1 MSVRAVRCCLV
12 PLAALV
18 LNLDACGQGAV
29 SATSREFFAAHPALQ
44 FVEQRLPREATL
56 VIPPDPAQPRHVATD
71 AELRAAF
78 ARVLDAFLAPPST
91 FASKT
96 GELIDEVCRYRP
108 AQIGQWI
115 ETAVDSILEHD
126 LETAEQDLENAVAGA
141 VAADPGEA
149 GPTLARALRSL
160 AAAVEETDHPL
171 AISTAGK
178 YAGNMVR
185 AATRATAA
193 SPDAAGARRLIL
205 DAALREAIRLQ
216 ARFLVIEIMAAAAQ
230 GHADRALVGDV
241 CQGVLSKFGS
251 TREWAGIICAGAM
264 KGAGIESATT
274 IKDSAA
280 ISLPVPFAAYAAVVC
295 NAFVAM
301 SSAQAPELAVVHFV
315 LASNADFIPAA
326 MIGAI
331 VAQPA
336 AASEILRAGLE
347 RDFILHGRATTRD
360 ILEAAIAACEASAP
374 ELAADA
380 VGRGDLTEA
389 SAPAQIGEA
398 IARAALPRHIGP
410 ALAAQIK
417 AQGRQPE
424 EIRATVAG
432 AMAGAI
438 AAKREASLSAI
449 AFVAAAASGAA
460 GEVIDQA
467 IISAPPELQYACVLG
482 ALAADRDH
490 GGVLLEQALHSP
502 NLAPGQAAVI
512 AAGAGVILE
521 TQRNPYAFFRAAVSR
536 LSVAPGIS
544 APAASAIVLG
554 AALANP
560 RGPAAT
566 TAAAV
571 AATSIPPGSLVTVA
585 SRDDPHARKI
595 IETTVGVTL
604 RVKEDPAAVFR
615 IVRDQIAAEP
625 EAAPEIVTGAIVAAP
640 RLGDVTA
647 QAAAFAAPGA
657 IGRIVPRLF
666 AFSSAGNPAVHQHE
680 SAPGT
685 LASLMDGVIR
695 GITRAD
701 LDAAAGRGAISE
713 AVAAAVK
720 SVIAVSHDG
729 ATFASPRQAAAAFSA
744 ILTAATRAAPTD
756 AAGIARTAARVARA
770 LTGKS
775 ADADALQAA
784 VLAARPPVDAV
795 KVADAVASGF
805 AEAELQV
812 PAPSVKMLL
821 DYTRDSLT
829 GPPMTPFRDL

>member
-1 MSVRAVRCCLV
+1 MAQMGGHVEAVTGSVV
-12 PLAALV
+12 
-18 LNLDACGQGAV
+18 
-29 SATSREFFAAHPALQ
+29 
-44 FVEQRLPREATL
+44 EATQK
-56 VIPPDPAQPRHVATD
+56 IAD
-71 AELRAAF
+71 AINRLESVTTTSIGLMNSGAET
-78 ARVLDAFLAPPST
+78 LAI
-91 FASKT
+91 A
-96 GELIDEVCRYRP
+96 
-108 AQIGQWI
+108 
-115 ETAVDSILEHD
+115 
-126 LETAEQDLENAVAGA
+126 
-141 VAADPGEA
+141 AADFA
-149 GPTLARALRSL
+149 
-160 AAAVEETDHPL
+160 
-171 AISTAGK
+171 K
-178 YAGNMVR
+178 AGNGV
-185 AATRATAA
+185 
-193 SPDAAGARRLIL
+193 S
-205 DAALREAIRLQ
+205 
-216 ARFLVIEIMAAAAQ
+216 
-230 GHADRALVGDV
+230 
-241 CQGVLSKFGS
+241 GVLSKSEGL
-251 TREWAGIICAGAM
+251 TRQLTQAAGAV
-264 KGAGIESATT
+264 GVATQSLDGVL
-274 IKDSAA
+274 KD
-280 ISLPVPFAAYAAVVC
+280 Y
-295 NAFVAM
+295 
-301 SSAQAPELAVVHFV
+301 QA
-315 LASNADFIPAA
+315 
-326 MIGAI
+326 
-331 VAQPA
+331 
-336 AASEILRAGLE
+336 
-347 RDFILHGRATTRD
+347 TRD
-360 ILEAAIAACEASAP
+360 
-374 ELAADA
+374 A
-380 VGRGDLTEA
+380 VKEMMESVRGSVE
-389 SAPAQIGEA
+389 
-398 IARAALPRHIGP
+398 
-410 ALAAQIK
+410 
-417 AQGRQPE
+417 
-424 EIRATVAG
+424 
-432 AMAGAI
+432 

-560 RGPAAT
+560 RGAAAT